1 MGELPGNGGQ
11 ALGWLPRLHF
21 FYLNSS
27 LPWMKLMCFAGGAT
41 VAIAHLQ
48 IWSVTNGYLAH
59 KYGQGFW
66 TYLR

>member
-11 ALGWLPRLHF
+11 ALGWLPHLHF
-21 FYLNSS
+21 FYLNSL
-27 LPWMKLMCFAGGAT
+27 LPWMKLMYFAGGAT
-41 VAIAHLQ
+41 VVIAHLQ